1 MKIAIIHDW
10 LVVNAGAEKVLKE
23 IVALYPNADIFAIV
37 DFLSE
42 EDREKILQGKATHTS
57 FVQTLP
63 FAKKY
68 FRYYLPFFPKAV
80 QSFDLHTYDLIV
92 SSSWA
97 FAKGVKTHHNQVHI
111 CYCHTP
117 IRYAWDMLEEYTKDL
132 FLLKRFFVQIS
143 LNYIRRFDVKTSH
156 SVDYFVANSH
166 FVARRIKK
174 IYNRD
179 SIVIYPPV
187 EISQF
192 TLCEKKKEYYLS
204 VSRLVGY
211 KKTILIAEA
220 FAKMPDKKLIII
232 GEGNEYKKIA
242 KIATSN
248 IELLG
253 YQDTQ
258 SIVQY
263 MQKAKAFVYCA
274 IEDFGIAPVEAM
286 ACGTP
291 VIALRQGGTAESV
304 IDGVSG
310 VHFAH
315 QSVVD
320 IVGAVESFEKKQFNP
335 VVISQSAKK
344 FSLFRDHFSAFVSK
358 CLPKV

>member
-117 IRYAWDMLEEYTKDL
+117 IRYVWDMLE
-132 FLLKRFFVQIS
+132 
-143 LNYIRRFDVKTSH
+143 
-156 SVDYFVANSH
+156 
-166 FVARRIKK
+166 
-174 IYNRD
+174 
-179 SIVIYPPV
+179 
-187 EISQF
+187 
-192 TLCEKKKEYYLS
+192 
-204 VSRLVGY
+204 
-211 KKTILIAEA
+211 
-220 FAKMPDKKLIII
+220 
-232 GEGNEYKKIA
+232 
-242 KIATSN
+242 
-248 IELLG
+248 
-253 YQDTQ
+253 
-258 SIVQY
+258 
-263 MQKAKAFVYCA
+263 
-274 IEDFGIAPVEAM
+274 
-286 ACGTP
+286 
-291 VIALRQGGTAESV
+291 
-304 IDGVSG
+304 
-310 VHFAH
+310 
-315 QSVVD
+315 
-320 IVGAVESFEKKQFNP
+320 
-335 VVISQSAKK
+335 
-344 FSLFRDHFSAFVSK
+344 
-358 CLPKV
+358 

>member
-1 MKIAIIHDW
+1 M
-10 LVVNAGAEKVLKE
+10 
-23 IVALYPNADIFAIV
+23 
-37 DFLSE
+37 
-42 EDREKILQGKATHTS
+42 
-57 FVQTLP
+57 
-63 FAKKY
+63 
-68 FRYYLPFFPKAV
+68 
-80 QSFDLHTYDLIV
+80 
-92 SSSWA
+92 
-97 FAKGVKTHHNQVHI
+97 
-111 CYCHTP
+111 
-117 IRYAWDMLEEYTKDL
+117 
-132 FLLKRFFVQIS
+132 QIS